1 MRGTSF
7 GRILWVRTLWLGG
20 LAKEAVSVPLVYLL
34 PRDRKKMLFGAW
46 GGRQFSDNPKYF
58 LLYLLAHTDVRCV
71 WVGDA
76 CLREEVRRLGW
87 PGRLRF
93 ARKGSLLAFWHF
105 LTAGGGLVFNIN
117 WRSDI
122 CDFPLPRTVPL
133 FNLWHGIPFKRVG
146 DGQLSGSVP
155 DQKPRSWLRR
165 RLRAWLVRFS
175 AFSYPQASW
184 TSVSSKRMAEELE
197 HSFPGRFSRV
207 RMVYAG
213 LPRNDFLVAHRSDEA
228 FRKRLREKY
237 GKLLGLPKGK
247 QWWLY
252 LPTFRYQSNEVFSFA
267 SMRGRNDLKRVLDEQ
282 QAIIIE
288 KQHPRVLPRV
298 RRGGEPNGAFLL
310 SQQEGAQIDLQE
322 LLLAS
327 DRLVT
332 DYSSCFF
339 DFALLERPV
348 IHFAYDYE
356 TYATKDTGVI
366 YNLFDVA
373 AGPVCK
379 TEQEVLLALSRPD
392 AQLLAQRGAYLSEVL
407 AYEKGGASK
416 ALLEG
421 IGIRRKAK
429 ATRWN
434 I

>member
-1 MRGTSF
+1 MKEGLSKQV
-7 GRILWVRTLWLGG
+7 LRTRLVWLGG
-20 LAKEAVSVPLVYLL
+20 LLRDILVVFLVHL
-34 PRDRKKMLFGAW
+34 FPRDSKKILFGAW
-46 GGRQFSDNPKYF
+46 GGHQFSDNPKYF
-58 LLYLLAHTDVRCV
+58 LLYVLVHTDARCV
-71 WVGDA
+71 WVGDEY
-76 CLREEVRRLGW
+76 LRGQIAQLGMTNRVR
-87 PGRLRF
+87 F
-93 ARKGSLLAFWHF
+93 VRKGSLLALWHF
-105 LTAGGGLVFNIN
+105 LTVGGGLVFNIN
-117 WRSDI
+117 WRWDI
-122 CDFPLPRTVPL
+122 CDFPLPRKVPL
-133 FNLWHGIPFKRVG
+133 LNLWHGIPFKRVG
-146 DGQLSGSVP
+146 EGQLSGCMPS
-155 DQKPRSWLRR
+155 QKARTWLRR

-175 AFSYPQASW
+175 AFAYPQASW
-184 TSVSSKRMAEELE
+184 TSVSSKLMAEELE
-197 HSFPGRFSRV
+197 HSFPGRFSRA

-213 LPRNDFLVAHRSDEA
+213 LPRNDFLVAHRSDEV

-288 KQHPRVLPRV
+288 KQHPRVLPHV
-298 RRGGEPNGAFLL
+298 RREGEPNGVFLL

-392 AQLLAQRGAYLSEVL
+392 AQLLAQRGAHLSEVL

-421 IGIRRKAK
+421 IGIQLKAK
-429 ATRWN
+429 VTRWN